1 VHRELPAAASERGD
15 ASDLIAILRD
25 RVPRV
30 ALALA
35 AGQAAQPAVKWLRA
49 QAHERTTYTV
59 KVAGTD
65 DGYDALHEWI
75 LAGLAPGE
83 QHALVAWSSKQGRL
97 LEPMVFGSRDRAAR
111 SEPPALR
118 LRYDGAREQVIRA
131 GGHKVRVVVSDNSG
145 GDGERARPPELIFTA
160 GSLAGQQA
168 LLAEMGAVLRS
179 SHDRKRRPVTRILDK
194 WGDWVVLDDLP
205 PRDPGSVILPPGQ
218 MERITAD
225 IGRFLD
231 AEPDYA
237 RRGMPWHRGHL
248 YVGPPGTGKTSVA
261 RAVASCFGMDIWLLP
276 LADVQKDAELL
287 REACRVSPR
296 SMLLLEDIDVFDAAT
311 KRTEEAGV
319 TLSGLLNT
327 LDGIATPHGLV
338 SVLTTNSPDAIDPAV
353 IRPGRVDL
361 TEHFSLADAD
371 QVGRLVSLWYGVP
384 ALAAAEISWVA
395 PAQVVEACKRH
406 DDAAG
411 ALGELAALSRA
422 RPGISV
428 LRGVE

>member
-1 VHRELPAAASERGD
+1 VHRELPAAASARGD

-35 AGQAAQPAVKWLRA
+35 AGEAAQPAVKWLRE
-49 QAHERTTYTV
+49 QARERTTYTV

-65 DGYDALHEWI
+65 DIYDDLHDWV
-75 LAGLAPGE
+75 LDQLAPSE

-97 LEPMVFGSRDRAAR
+97 LEPAMFGGRGRPAR
-111 SEPPALR
+111 PEPPALR
-118 LRYDGAREQVIRA
+118 LRYDGAREQVLRV
-131 GGHKVRVVVSDNSG
+131 GSHKIKVVVSENNG
-145 GDGERARPPELIFTA
+145 GDAERVRPPELIFTA
-160 GSLAGQQA
+160 GSLAGQRA
-168 LLAEMGAVLRS
+168 ILAEIGAVLRS
-179 SHDRKRRPVTRILDK
+179 SHDRKRRPATRVLDK
-194 WGDWVVLDDLP
+194 WGDWEKLDDLP
-205 PRDPGSVILPPGQ
+205 PRDPGSVILPAGQ
-218 MERITAD
+218 MERLVDD
-225 IGRFLD
+225 IARFLA
-231 AEPDYA
+231 AEQDYA

-261 RAVASCFGMDIWLLP
+261 RALATHFGMDIWVLP
-276 LADVQKDAELL
+276 LADVQKDADLL
-287 REACRVSPR
+287 REVCRVSPR

-338 SVLTTNSPDAIDPAV
+338 SVLTTNSPDMIDPAV

-384 ALAAAEISWVA
+384 ALAAPEISWVA

-411 ALGELAALSRA
+411 ALGELAALARA

>member
-35 AGQAAQPAVKWLRA
+35 AGEAARPAVKWLRA
-49 QAHERTTYTV
+49 QVRERTTYTV

-65 DGYDALHEWI
+65 DIYDDLHGWV
-75 LAGLAPGE
+75 LDQLAPSE
-83 QHALVAWSSKQGRL
+83 QHALVAWSSKRGRL
-97 LEPMVFGSRDRAAR
+97 IEPAMFGGRDRAGQP
-111 SEPPALR
+111 EPPALR
-118 LRYDGAREQVIRA
+118 MRYDGAREQALRA
-131 GGHKVRVVVSDNSG
+131 GGHKIKVVVSENNG
-145 GDGERARPPELIFTA
+145 GDGERVRPPELIFTA
-160 GSLAGQQA
+160 GSLAGQRA
-168 LLAEMGAVLRS
+168 LLTEMGGVLRS
-179 SHDRKRRPVTRILDK
+179 SHERKRKPATRILDK
-194 WGDWVVLDDLP
+194 WGDWEKLDDLP

-218 MERITAD
+218 MERLVGD
-225 IGRFLD
+225 IARFLA
-231 AEPDYA
+231 AEQDYA

-261 RAVASCFGMDIWLLP
+261 RALATHFGMDIWVLP
-276 LADVQKDAELL
+276 LADVQKDADLL
-287 REACRVSPR
+287 REVCRVSPR